1 MASDTKNA
9 TLIVIVIVVV
19 IASVVILLGVAI
31 RVMGVIIVAV
41 DDRHTTSP
49 RDTRDSEGVC
59 ASVCAP
65 P

>member
-1 MASDTKNA
+1 MAGDTKNA

-19 IASVVILLGVAI
+19 IASVVILLGV
-31 RVMGVIIVAV
+31 IIVAV
-41 DDRHTTSP
+41 DDRHTSSP